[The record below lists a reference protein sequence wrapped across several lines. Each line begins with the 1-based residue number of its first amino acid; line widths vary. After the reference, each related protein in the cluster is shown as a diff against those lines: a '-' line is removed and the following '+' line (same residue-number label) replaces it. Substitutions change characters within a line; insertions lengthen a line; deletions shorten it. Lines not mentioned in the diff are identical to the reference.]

1 MSGLTKEDLRDADV
15 VDATELASD
24 GSTTYITGATVV
36 STTSGTKRVVFS
48 GIDLVHDVDER
59 AEPKDK
65 VVLSGTTGGADGT
78 YTIANIIDSV
88 TVDVEEAI
96 ADSTGGSANF
106 IHPPG
111 ASKVG
116 FDPAGLVYLT
126 KHNLQEAMEE
136 VDANLGGGAGGGITE
151 AQHDALD
158 DLTHWLAETNY
169 QEVTRSGGKVVNVT
183 NWTDSG
189 KTQKVREMVVT
200 RTSGKVSQL
209 DFIQYDG
216 SGVEKQRMTGVIT
229 RSAGKIASVQWTETG
244 S

>member
-15 VDATELASD
+15 VDAVELASP
-24 GSTTYITGATVV
+24 GTTTYITGATVV
-36 STTSGTKRVVFS
+36 STTAATKRIVFS

-65 VVLSGTTGGADGT
+65 VTLAGTTGADGT
-78 YTIANIIDSV
+78 YTIANVIDSV
-88 TVDVEEAI
+88 TVDVEETI
-96 ADSTGGSANF
+96 VDSTGGTATF
-106 IHPPG
+106 RHPPG
-111 ASKVG
+111 SSKVG
-116 FDPAGLVYLT
+116 FDPTGLIYLT
-126 KHNLQEAMEE
+126 KTNVQEALEE
-136 VDANLGGGAGGGITE
+136 VDANISGGPSSGITE

-158 DLTHWLAETNY
+158 DMVHWLAETNY
-169 QEVTRSGGKVVNVT
+169 QEITRSGGKVINVT
-183 NWTDSG
+183 NWTNSG
-189 KTQKVREMVVT
+189 KTVKVREMIIT
-200 RTSGKVSQL
+200 RSAGKVSQL